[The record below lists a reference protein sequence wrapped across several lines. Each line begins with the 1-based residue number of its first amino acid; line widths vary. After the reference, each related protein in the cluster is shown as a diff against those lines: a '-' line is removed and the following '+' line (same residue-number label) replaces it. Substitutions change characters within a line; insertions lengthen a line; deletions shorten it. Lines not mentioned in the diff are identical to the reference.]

1 MASEAV
7 EITPLEKRAGEPS
20 VAAKH
25 GGLQKDV
32 EVGAE
37 MVDID
42 RIEKVYA

>member
-7 EITPLEKRAGEPS
+7 DITPIEKRAGGS
-20 VAAKH
+20 STAATN

-37 MVDID
+37 MIDID
-42 RIEKVYA
+42 RIEMVYA